1 MMRIKTRIALITALV
16 MTSSA
21 FANTTYTYKGSN
33 FFGSTDH
40 VEIQF
45 QTAQPLPA
53 STSYLS
59 ATAAGVLAN
68 TGKLIVTGAN
78 GIVPGFTLP
87 LTNFF
92 IHTNAQGQ
100 IDSWHILGDIS
111 PTSSGTTLSGT
122 HWQAYSMNS
131 RAYVI
136 PGSGV
141 TGTYDYDQGT
151 RTTFYSTCTG
161 APTGCTLAGNGQ
173 PYVGEYSGI
182 INPSNSGIAS
192 WLVTNGT
199 PTTPTPAPLSVG
211 VTFKNGTVGV
221 AYQSAITIKGGT
233 APYNIQATNLPTGL
247 SVVNQAISG
256 KPSKA
261 GTYNVS
267 LRVTDA
273 KGNLAQ
279 KTGNIT
285 IVAAPKPTPTNLSCT
300 PSASRAEVEGRGK
313 VTAVQGSIVS
323 VNNIALN
330 IASCSK
336 TLPSTY
342 LPKVGDTVE
351 WQGVRYSNGSTVISL
366 LQRD

>member
-1 MMRIKTRIALITALV
+1 MRIKTRIALITALV

-21 FANTTYTYKGSN
+21 FANTTYTYKGPN

-45 QTAQPLPA
+45 QTAQPLPP
-53 STSYLS
+53 STNYLS
-59 ATAAGVLAN
+59 AAAAGVLPN

-78 GIVPGFTLP
+78 GVVPGFTLP

-92 IHTNAQGQ
+92 IHTNAKGQ
-100 IDSWHILGDIS
+100 IDSWHILGDIN
-111 PTSSGTTLSGT
+111 PTSSGTSLSGT

-161 APTGCTLAGNGQ
+161 APAGCTLAGNGQ

-199 PTTPTPAPLSVG
+199 PTTPAPAPLSVS
-211 VTFKNGTVGV
+211 VTFKTGTVGV

-233 APYNIQATNLPTGL
+233 APYRIKATNLPTGL

-279 KTGNIT
+279 QNGNIT
-285 IVAAPKPTPTNLSCT
+285 IVAAPAPTTQTCKPNGSQ
-300 PSASRAEVEGRGK
+300 VETEGHGK
-313 VTAVQGSIVS
+313 VTAIQGSLIYINNVALQLAPCSKVHPRHDVPKVGNKVEWEGVRLSDGSIV
-323 VNNIALN
+323 IGELE
-330 IASCSK
+330 I
-336 TLPSTY
+336 
-342 LPKVGDTVE
+342 D
-351 WQGVRYSNGSTVISL
+351 
-366 LQRD
+366 